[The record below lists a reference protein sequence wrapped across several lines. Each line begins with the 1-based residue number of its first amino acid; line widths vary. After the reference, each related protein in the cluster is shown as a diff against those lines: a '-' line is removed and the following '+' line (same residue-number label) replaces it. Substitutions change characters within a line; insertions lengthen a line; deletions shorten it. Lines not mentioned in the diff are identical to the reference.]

1 VIITINSHAGK
12 AFSLDVREQFGTG
25 RPETHA
31 YNVSLQTHEIGVRM
45 ALGAQQSKV
54 LTMILTKGMRL
65 VAAGMVIGCVASY
78 GLTRFLASQIWGVS
92 ATDPWT
98 FGTVAAIILTVGLA
112 QPVCSLLDEPRKSI
126 RSSPF
131 VTFVTN
137 DCAVNLG

>member
-1 VIITINSHAGK
+1 MIITINSHAGK

-65 VAAGMVIGCVASY
+65 VAAGMVIAAARVTAS
-78 GLTRFLASQIWGVS
+78 LASLLAKYGASRPPIHGRS
-92 ATDPWT
+92 APSRPSFSPWDS
-98 FGTVAAIILTVGLA
+98 

-131 VTFVTN
+131 VTN

>member
-1 VIITINSHAGK
+1 MIITINSHAGK

-112 QPVCSLLDEPRKSI
+112 ACLLPARRATQVDPLIALRYE
-126 RSSPF
+126 
-131 VTFVTN
+131 
-137 DCAVNLG
+137 

>member
-1 VIITINSHAGK
+1 MIITINSHAGK

-25 RPETHA
+25 RPETQS

-78 GLTRFLASQIWGVS
+78 GLIRFLASQIWGVS

-112 QPVCSLLDEPRKSI
+112 ACLLPAR
-126 RSSPF
+126 
-131 VTFVTN
+131 
-137 DCAVNLG
+137 